1 MFGLI
6 HDEEK
11 NSDVTFSV
19 EFHYSTVDTVGTD
32 VVSTVESRD
41 ETEEAHGN
49 FVKPDH
55 STAIRVETPASLN
68 FSKAQQSIEFSKN
81 NNVTQAIRGNKAY
94 PTCAIL
100 LNQLKVSWP

>member
-68 FSKAQQSIEFSKN
+68 FLKAQQSIELSN
-81 NNVTQAIRGNKAY
+81 NRTK
-94 PTCAIL
+94 
-100 LNQLKVSWP
+100 K